1 MEGPPPGDA
10 ALPNPHRAAA
20 QTPGGLVALTLLCAS
35 EFATGSSHGAGEPV
49 ALLLA
54 NDMFKV
60 ESLFPSASVG
70 AWSRGILGPEQREIH
85 ASLSLFL
92 GQRCSPDS
100 HLLGG
105 SGNQAEDYMLRKE
118 KEFRD

>member
-20 QTPGGLVALTLLCAS
+20 QTPGGLLALTLLCAS

-70 AWSRGILGPEQREIH
+70 AWSRGIDLGHGKAHPAPRPWPVGVCGCGGDVLCH
-85 ASLSLFL
+85 SL
-92 GQRCSPDS
+92 G
-100 HLLGG
+100 H
-105 SGNQAEDYMLRKE
+105 
-118 KEFRD
+118 